1 MDVVITYVDGN
12 DPCWK
17 VDYEKFT
24 EVPVMAKRFRDWGT
38 LRYLL
43 RGIEKFMPFVGRVH
57 LVVSHKTQVP
67 VWSDTD
73 QLNIVLHEQIIPKEF
88 LPTFNSTAIEMFLHR
103 IPGLDEQYLYFND
116 DMFPVCPCKE
126 TDFFLDGKAYMGMAT
141 NLFATGLYKQQCRNA
156 DRLARTISGK
166 SISRR
171 FVRPQHICSPMIKS
185 ACEEGYAK
193 AEQQILHSISRL
205 REPYNLNQYFF
216 LDFMYH
222 TERLISRKISNK
234 HFSTAIYSAE
244 RISSFIK
251 NPDRKFCCI
260 NDVRMSEDKFSYYR
274 DVIIEAFEYRLPDK
288 SRFEK

>member
-116 DMFPVCPCKE
+116 DMFPV
-126 TDFFLDGKAYMGMAT
+126 
-141 NLFATGLYKQQCRNA
+141 
-156 DRLARTISGK
+156 
-166 SISRR
+166 
-171 FVRPQHICSPMIKS
+171 
-185 ACEEGYAK
+185 
-193 AEQQILHSISRL
+193 
-205 REPYNLNQYFF
+205 
-216 LDFMYH
+216 
-222 TERLISRKISNK
+222 
-234 HFSTAIYSAE
+234 
-244 RISSFIK
+244 
-251 NPDRKFCCI
+251 
-260 NDVRMSEDKFSYYR
+260 
-274 DVIIEAFEYRLPDK
+274 
-288 SRFEK
+288 